1 MARTSRTS
9 ARPATV
15 DRDAII
21 AAAVEAALA
30 AIGGSEVTKP
40 QKATKATKPQTER
53 TYDLTK
59 AATRSQVFRAFF
71 AMAKAHH
78 GLTFKADEWPTSGD
92 VQAILDA
99 LS

>member
-1 MARTSRTS
+1 MPRTTRSTNKPQS
-9 ARPATV
+9 L

-30 AIGGSEVTKP
+30 ALTPEAKP
-40 QKATKATKPQTER
+40 KGKATPKATTER
-53 TYDLTK
+53 TYDLSK

-78 GLTFKADEWPTSGD
+78 GLTFKSDEWPTSGD
-92 VQAILDA
+92 IQSIIDSIGA
-99 LS
+99 